1 MGRMI
6 VNVKLEGTCQ
16 EAIVAY
22 FKISK
27 QLPGDGKKNYEHF
40 SWDSRSP
47 GRNSKPLSH
56 HTEQ

>member
-40 SWDSRSP
+40 S
-47 GRNSKPLSH
+47 
-56 HTEQ
+56 